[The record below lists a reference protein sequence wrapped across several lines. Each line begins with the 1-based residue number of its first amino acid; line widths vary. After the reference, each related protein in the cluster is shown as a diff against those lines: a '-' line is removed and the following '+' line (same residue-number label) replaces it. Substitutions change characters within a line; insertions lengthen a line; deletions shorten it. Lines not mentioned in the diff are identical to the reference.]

1 MKTIYT
7 ENSELLDVLAANGI
21 NIICNDRMDMVIS
34 DIDAIRIDEIV
45 AKYAPAAFAD
55 YVVA

>member
-7 ENSELLDVLAANGI
+7 ENSELLEVLAANGI
-21 NIICNDRMDMVIS
+21 NIICNDQMEMKIS
-34 DIDAIRIDEIV
+34 DTDANRIDEIV